1 MPEYERF
8 ALIIDTEPSVLGAV
22 AVRLLQLGIDVLYAA
37 DVDEASLLAVQESE
51 RLGAVLIPSSF
62 DIQSVKA
69 LLSRVCSKL
78 ASGPRSLI
86 VSGLEEDSDLTQYLR
101 DNGVEWAL
109 REPYK
114 ERELRFVTTAAMATD
129 HGGERRKHIRIP
141 VEIETTVFMG
151 RHRKKASVHDL
162 SVSGAYF
169 CTANPFFEGSRI
181 SLEIPLPEGSVLG
194 NGIVVNAKSAEN
206 PGRPDVPDGMGV
218 IFTNL
223 APGCTERLSDYI
235 DGWVKRFRF

>member
-1 MPEYERF
+1 MSEYERF
-8 ALIIDTEPSVLGAV
+8 ALIIDSESSELGGV

-37 DVDEASLLAVQESE
+37 DVDEAALLAVQESE
-51 RLGAVLIPSSF
+51 RLGAVLVPASF
-62 DIQSVKA
+62 EIQFVKA
-69 LLSRVCSKL
+69 LISRVCSKL

-86 VSGLEEDSDLTQYLR
+86 VSGLEEDSDLTQLLR

-109 REPYK
+109 REPYE

-141 VEIETTVFMG
+141 VDIETTVFMG
-151 RHRKKASVHDL
+151 RHRKKVSVYDL

-169 CTANPFFEGSRI
+169 DTAHPFLEGSRI
-181 SLEIPLPEGSVLG
+181 SLEIPLPEGAVLG
-194 NGIVVNAKSAEN
+194 NGIVVNSKSAEK

-223 APGCTERLSDYI
+223 APGCTDLLSDYI
-235 DGWVKRFRF
+235 DGWIKRFRL